1 MEDDALLDVHLRG
14 VERPTHRDEE
24 GDARH
29 RHVEVV
35 LHSGSLFG
43 FVDFFLENQ
52 RRRFFARAM
61 TPVKL
66 GVFSQ
71 TALRRL
77 EAENPRL
84 MVLVQKLLLKQFSI
98 ELGNVSAL

>member
-1 MEDDALLDVHLRG
+1 
-14 VERPTHRDEE
+14 VERHRDDE
-24 GDARH
+24 GR
-29 RHVEVV
+29 RRMEVV
-35 LHSGSLFG
+35 LHSGALFG
-43 FVDFFLENQ
+43 FVDFFLESQ
-52 RRRFFARAM
+52 RRRFYARAL
-61 TPVKL
+61 TNVKL

-77 EAENPRL
+77 ETENPRL